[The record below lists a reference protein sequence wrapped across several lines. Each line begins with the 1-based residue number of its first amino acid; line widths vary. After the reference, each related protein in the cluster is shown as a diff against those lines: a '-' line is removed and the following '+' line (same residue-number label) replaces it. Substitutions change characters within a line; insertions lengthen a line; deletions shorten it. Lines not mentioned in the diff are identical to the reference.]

1 MNGKERWVFQMGR
14 EWSGEGEE
22 DVGEGRHIPESN
34 PCSSKGLG
42 LCFVTQLCPILWDPM
57 DCSPSGLSVHGI
69 FQARILEGVAIPSSR
84 GSSGI
89 NPWLLHLLL
98 CRQIL
103 YCWANREALG
113 THNLVLRIRSH
124 CQPWA
129 TQWNGRRPL
138 WNCIQNEVK
147 CEFPRFCVF
156 DQIIKGSCD
165 ERFSSVRN

>member
-84 GSSGI
+84 GSSQ
-89 NPWLLHLLL
+89 PRDQPMTPAPPALQADSLLL
-98 CRQIL
+98 SQQGSPGYPQSSSQNKESLPTLSYTVEWKEASMKL
-103 YCWANREALG
+103 YTKW
-113 THNLVLRIRSH
+113 S
-124 CQPWA
+124 
-129 TQWNGRRPL
+129 
-138 WNCIQNEVK
+138 
-147 CEFPRFCVF
+147 
-156 DQIIKGSCD
+156 
-165 ERFSSVRN
+165 